1 MSPTNTIR
9 ASVIQACT
17 VRYDLDATLL
27 KMERLVKVAKERD
40 GSGMVVFPEA
50 FIGGY
55 PKGQTFG
62 CVIGE
67 RHSSG
72 RQDYLDYHNAAV
84 TIPGPAISRIEKIAR
99 ESGVLIVS
107 GVIEKEKVGGSL
119 FCTVVWVHP
128 EGGLIGKRRKL
139 MPTASERLVWA
150 QGDASDAKL
159 VRTTLPSSSSSSQA
173 LDLNISATICWENY
187 MPLFRQH
194 LYDLGTQIYCA
205 PTVDGREVWANTM
218 VHIALEG
225 RCFVLSA
232 NQFSQAKDHVQGSSF
247 TAGEASAFEEDVKI
261 AGGSMIVD
269 PMGTILAGPLRG
281 QEGVLT
287 AELDLDTIIRGK
299 FDLDVSGHYARNDIF
314 QLNVRDS

>member
-9 ASVIQACT
+9 ASVVQACT
-17 VRYDLDATLL
+17 VRYDLDATLE

-72 RQDYLDYHNAAV
+72 RQDYLDYHNAAI
-84 TIPGPAISRIEKIAR
+84 TIPGPAITRIEKIAR

-150 QGDASDAKL
+150 QGDASDVKL
-159 VRTTLPSSSSSSQA
+159 INTTLPSSSSSSQA
-173 LDLNISATICWENY
+173 LNLNISATICWENY

-232 NQFSQAKDHVQGSSF
+232 NQMSPGS
-247 TAGEASAFEEDVKI
+247 
-261 AGGSMIVD
+261 
-269 PMGTILAGPLRG
+269 L
-281 QEGVLT
+281 
-287 AELDLDTIIRGK
+287 
-299 FDLDVSGHYARNDIF
+299 
-314 QLNVRDS
+314 